1 MILALLV
8 LSIIVLFH
16 EFGHFLL
23 ARLNGIA
30 VVEFSLGFGPRL
42 FSHVSKKSNTR
53 YSIKLFPLGGSCAM
67 MGEFDEEEEGA
78 QGALEPSRTFYSK
91 SPLSRMSVIAAGP
104 VFNFILAFVFA
115 AVIVAWAGY
124 DPPVVK
130 SVAEGQAAEAAGL
143 KPGDVITKIGNR
155 RVVISRDMIL
165 YMVVHGKQDAAL
177 QYKRYDAATDSW
189 KKYETFLDSDR
200 FTSQGGRY
208 LIGIGFSGYRS
219 PGGSL
224 AEIIKYG
231 AAEVRY
237 GILSVIDSLKELFR
251 GRVGAD
257 DIAGPI
263 RIVSMIDD
271 TVEEV
276 SQYGAVTVIMNL
288 LNLMVLFSANLG
300 VMNLLPFPALDGG
313 RLVFLLWEFL
323 TRKPVDQRIEG
334 AVTMVGMVLLMT
346 FMVFVLFNDLR
357 FLF

>member
-8 LSIIVLFH
+8 LSVIVLFH

-67 MGEFDEEEEGA
+67 KGEFDEDEEMDGDVS
-78 QGALEPSRTFYSK
+78 QTFYSK
-91 SPLSRMSVIAAGP
+91 SPLARMSVIAAGP
-104 VFNFILAFVFA
+104 IFNFILAFVFA

-124 DPPVVK
+124 DPPVVA

-143 KPGDVITKIGNR
+143 LPGDVITKIGNR

-165 YMVVHGKQDAAL
+165 YMAVHGKEDAIL

-189 KKYETFLDSDR
+189 KKYETFLDSDQ
-200 FTSQGGRY
+200 FASQGGRY
-208 LIGIGFSGYRS
+208 LIGVGFSGYRS

-271 TVEEV
+271 TVDEV

-334 AVTMVGMVLLMT
+334 AVTMAGMVLLMT

>member
-8 LSIIVLFH
+8 LSVIVLFH

-23 ARLNGIA
+23 ARLNGIT

-42 FSHVSKKSNTR
+42 LSHVSKKSNTR
-53 YSIKLFPLGGSCAM
+53 YSVKLFPLGGSCAM
-67 MGEFDEEEEGA
+67 LGEFGDEEEEAVESSG
-78 QGALEPSRTFYSK
+78 SFFSK
-91 SPLSRMSVIAAGP
+91 SPLARMSVIAAGP

-130 SVAEGQAAEAAGL
+130 SVTEGQAAEAAGL
-143 KPGDVITKIGNR
+143 QAGDVITKIGNR
-155 RVVISRDMIL
+155 RVMIARDMVL
-165 YMVVHGKQDAAL
+165 YMIVNGKQDAAL
-177 QYKRYDAATDSW
+177 QYKRYDAATDTW
-189 KKYETFLDSDR
+189 KKYETFLDADQ
-200 FTSQGGRY
+200 FVNQGGRY
-208 LIGIGFSGYRS
+208 LVGVSFSGYRS
-219 PGGSL
+219 PGTSL
-224 AEIIKYG
+224 PEIIKYG

-237 GILSVIDSLKELFR
+237 TILSVIDSLKELVK
-251 GRVGAD
+251 GHVGTD

-263 RIVSMIDD
+263 RIVSMIDN

-276 SQYGAVTVIMNL
+276 SQYGTITVIMNL
-288 LNLMVLFSANLG
+288 LNLMVMFSANLG

-313 RLVFLLWEFL
+313 RLVFLLWEFV
-323 TRKPVDQRIEG
+323 TRRPVDQRIEG
-334 AVTMVGMVLLMT
+334 AVTMAGMALLMT